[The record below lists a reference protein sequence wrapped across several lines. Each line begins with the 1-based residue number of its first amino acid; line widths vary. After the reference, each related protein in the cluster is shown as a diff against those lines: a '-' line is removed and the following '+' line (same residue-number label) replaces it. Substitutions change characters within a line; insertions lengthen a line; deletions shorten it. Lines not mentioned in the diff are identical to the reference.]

1 MKILESII
9 YSKINSNTWYTMQNH
24 ICIITHYNSKTIVY
38 ILQKT
43 PKITNELK
51 DNIIETLYEN
61 FKPHNI

>member
-1 MKILESII
+1 
-9 YSKINSNTWYTMQNH
+9 MQNH